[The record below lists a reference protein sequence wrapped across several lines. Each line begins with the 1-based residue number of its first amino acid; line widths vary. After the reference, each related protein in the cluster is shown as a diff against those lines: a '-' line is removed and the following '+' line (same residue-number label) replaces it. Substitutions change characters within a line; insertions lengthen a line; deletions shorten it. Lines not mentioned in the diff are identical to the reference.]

1 MPTKHQGVA
10 LRSIGDPVLYL
21 SNPPGVTDSRR
32 RKMLDGLGELNQ
44 KKLAEVGDPEINA
57 RIAQYEMAYR
67 MQTSVPE
74 LTDLSGEPESID
86 KLYGDAVRKPGT
98 FALFGG
104 NSKEAVSMSETLD
117 LKPEIEAKKVP
128 DLRESFKKGIS
139 LISMLLLLVATFQL
153 YFSIGRI
160 IDTWF
165 EYQYA
170 MIFEAA
176 YYLFVLLVSLY
187 IIRLYI
193 IKR

>member
-1 MPTKHQGVA
+1 V
-10 LRSIGDPVLYL
+10 
-21 SNPPGVTDSRR
+21 
-32 RKMLDGLGELNQ
+32 
-44 KKLAEVGDPEINA
+44 
-57 RIAQYEMAYR
+57 
-67 MQTSVPE
+67 
-74 LTDLSGEPESID
+74 
-86 KLYGDAVRKPGT
+86 
-98 FALFGG
+98 
-104 NSKEAVSMSETLD
+104 SETLD
-117 LKPEIEAKKVP
+117 IKPETNAEKAP
-128 DLRESFKKGIS
+128 DLRENFKKGIF